1 MSKLRISL
9 AAMLALVA
17 VLALGPATVS
27 SAPGENAVVHWSGV
41 AETAIAAGRPPA
53 SSTVL
58 AGMVHGAMYDAVA
71 AVEGGLE
78 PFATGVKAPPDSSAD
93 APGAA
98 VTPVANGSR
107 PPSTD
112 ATAS

>member
-17 VLALGPATVS
+17 VLALGPASVS

-58 AGMVHGAMYDAVA
+58 AAMVHGAMYDAVA
-71 AVEGGLE
+71 AALFLAERTVASHLTRVY
-78 PFATGVKAPPDSSAD
+78 AKLGVRSRTELAHRLGEVPQP
-93 APGAA
+93 
-98 VTPVANGSR
+98 TPQS
-107 PPSTD
+107 
-112 ATAS
+112 